1 MGQIS
6 GLRRSLGIYMLLLP
20 FVISCI
26 IMPERVLKLLPV
38 CCASRFVGRAE
49 GGNGFSDTLW
59 QGTRS
64 FIKALA
70 CRTRCRTYLSSPYR
84 SCRSSLPQ
92 ALGFRTHCR
101 IYRSWVC
108 RSSGSTIPLSPGQ
121 DSLRTAPCLPAP
133 LHLDSF
139 QPAPCLQAPLG
150 LDPSLSAAPLP
161 APLGLGSSRPAAPL
175 PPTSSPGSASAAYSY
190 WRQRP

>member
-59 QGTRS
+59 HGNALLHQGLGLPHSLQNLPEFTVPQLQVQS
-64 FIKALA
+64 AAGLGFPHSLQNLPELGVPQFGQYHPAVPGPGFIPDCAVPTGAPAPVSYTHLDVYK
-70 CRTRCRTYLSSPYR
+70 RQFEPSRPG
-84 SCRSSLPQ
+84 SLPKRRQ
-92 ALGFRTHCR
+92 AGFQET
-101 IYRSWVC
+101 
-108 RSSGSTIPLSPGQ
+108 GQ
-121 DSLRTAPCLPAP
+121 
-133 LHLDSF
+133 
-139 QPAPCLQAPLG
+139 
-150 LDPSLSAAPLP
+150 
-161 APLGLGSSRPAAPL
+161 RPARHRPEQRRHI
-175 PPTSSPGSASAAYSY
+175 SRQIRRAAGI
-190 WRQRP
+190 